1 MNSCQMFTLANILQ
15 EHLSVDIIAK
25 LPGEPLNI
33 SHNLQ
38 QIHALLQG
46 LDGQVVLHG
55 VEAVPPLRHQS
66 HLPIGHPVVQRH
78 CCHIVEGL
86 GKVVSCS
93 VLYGYHR
100 VHDGYG
106 FQVY

>member
-15 EHLSVDIIAK
+15 EHLGVDIIAE
-25 LPGEPLNI
+25 LSGEPLNI

-38 QIHALLQG
+38 QIHALLQC

-66 HLPIGHPVVQRH
+66 HLPVGHPVVQRYRRH
-78 CCHIVEGL
+78 VVEGL
-86 GKVVSCS
+86 GQIVSCS
-93 VLYGYHR
+93 VL
-100 VHDGYG
+100 D
-106 FQVY
+106 